1 MNFKFKKEDKQTK
14 YYSMTQKEQQK
25 KQCSLLRF
33 ETRLHFTL
41 G

>member
-25 KQCSLLRF
+25 KNSVLYYGLKLDYI
-33 ETRLHFTL
+33 LH
-41 G
+41 

>member
-25 KQCSLLRF
+25 KTVF
-33 ETRLHFTL
+33 FTTV
-41 G
+41 